1 MKDNFIEYSYRII
14 KNCERYLKG
23 EINKSEIYETRFD
36 ESFIIDN
43 SLGLK
48 LQYAFNN
55 NKNNFD
61 LNVMNHIVS
70 YIPNSTHCIIDKIPL
85 HSNIFRVPQLS
96 ECMFHGFVSYIFSQ
110 IERAKIFWLKEKIES
125 GDWITLFEDAFYNK
139 HIDALTLYYYSL
151 IYDEMNYQSDVF
163 KRFAEYMDYRANR
176 ELVYKFVETF
186 EKMKKI
192 SKVIIKKYEDMIQ

>member
-1 MKDNFIEYSYRII
+1 MKDNFVEYSYRVI

-23 EINKSEIYETRFD
+23 EINKSEVFEMRFD
-36 ESFIIDN
+36 DQCLIDN
-43 SLGLK
+43 STALR

-61 LNVMNHIVS
+61 LHVMNYIVS
-70 YIPNSTHCIIDKIPL
+70 SIPNDTHCMIHAMPI
-85 HSNIFRVPQLS
+85 HSNIFRIPQLS
-96 ECMFHGFVSYIFSQ
+96 EYMFHGFIAYIFSQ
-110 IERAKIFWLKEKIES
+110 IERAKIYWLKEKIENN
-125 GDWITLFEDAFYNK
+125 DWLTMFEDAFYNK
-139 HIDALTLYYYSL
+139 HIDALTLYYYAL
-151 IYDEMNYQSDVF
+151 IYDESNFKNDVL